1 MKKKRRLTE
10 DLIDD
15 SHAILL
21 VDDEKELLNVLQDV
35 FTESGFKTFT
45 ATNPIAALDIIENEK
60 VDLIISDIL
69 MPEMNGWE
77 VHEKLKQNPE
87 WKDIPIIFVTS
98 VQDKTSRITG
108 SVIADDFIDKP
119 FETIELKEKIDK
131 LVKEKN

>member
-1 MKKKRRLTE
+1 MPK
-10 DLIDD
+10 IMV
-15 SHAILL
+15 
-21 VDDEKELLNVLQDV
+21 VDDDQDVIYTVKFLIEDWGDEYEIITADSGLKCLELLKDNQIPDV
-35 FTESGFKTFT
+35 
-45 ATNPIAALDIIENEK
+45 ILMDIM
-60 VDLIISDIL
+60 

-87 WKDIPIIFVTS
+87 WKDIPVIFVTS

-119 FETIELKEKIDK
+119 FETRELKEKIDK